1 MKVLFISNGNLPDYM
16 CDSVFHG
23 MRTLLGD
30 DCVDVNRIDHM
41 YADYGD
47 THNQS
52 ELYGRGMT
60 LFCLLPSDKNVD
72 RTDIVKKL
80 QNKFFDVVVFGA
92 IQRCQFF
99 FGGVTSVYP
108 RNQVVTI
115 DGEDSPT
122 TLAIQD
128 SVLAFKRELC
138 SAVDRFFPIHFGIP
152 EEKILKQRP
161 TKNRLMAEYDPL
173 INGQSYI
180 YETEADYYR
189 GYADSYFAPTMRKMG
204 FDCMRHYEILANWAI
219 PYFRGVDGIPDTV
232 MHRYPKKECDLFRRL
247 IEYGPE
253 GCKTAVDLY
262 ERLIDPIMAIT
273 RESLTT
279 SAVAKYVLDTVAA
292 NK

>member
-1 MKVLFISNGNLPDYM
+1 
-16 CDSVFHG
+16 
-23 MRTLLGD
+23 
-30 DCVDVNRIDHM
+30 VDVNRIDHM
-41 YADYGD
+41 YADYKD
-47 THNQS
+47 THNPA
-52 ELYGRGMT
+52 EIYGRGMT
-60 LFCLLPSDKNVD
+60 LFCLLGSDKNVD

-92 IQRCQFF
+92 IQRCQFV

-108 RNQVVTI
+108 RNAVVTV

-122 TLAIQD
+122 TWAIQD

-138 SAVDRFFPIHFGIP
+138 SSVDRFFPIHFGIP
-152 EEKILKQRP
+152 EEKILSERP
-161 TKNRLMAEYDPL
+161 EKTRFMSEYDPL
-173 INGQSYI
+173 VNGTAYI
-180 YETEADYYR
+180 YETEKEYYAN
-189 GYADSYFAPTMRKMG
+189 YACSYFAPTMRKMG

-232 MHRYPKKECDLFRRL
+232 MHRFPKKECDLIRRL

-253 GCKTAVDLY
+253 GCKAAIDLY
-262 ERLIDPIMAIT
+262 ERLIEPIMKIT

-279 SAVAKYVLDTVAA
+279 SAVAKHVLDTVAA